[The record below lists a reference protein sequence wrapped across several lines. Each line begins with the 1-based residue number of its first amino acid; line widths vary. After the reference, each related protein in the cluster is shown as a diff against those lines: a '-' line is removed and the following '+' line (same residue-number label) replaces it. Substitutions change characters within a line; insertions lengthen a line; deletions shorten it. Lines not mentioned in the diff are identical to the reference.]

1 MPDLYIIKLGGSVIT
16 NKDGNKFE
24 VKENTLKRIASEIK
38 KASDEEKFSLVI
50 VHGAGPFGHTNVKEF
65 NLNNGIFS
73 DKQKQGCKK
82 TVKDCNFLDS
92 KVVKALADQGIEA
105 VAFDPNKFVKQD
117 QKNVVE
123 FPTKEIEDSLNQKK
137 VPVLYGQMVPDKS
150 LNYSV
155 ISGDTIIAF
164 LAEKLGAKKV
174 FLGTDVAG
182 LYTTDPKKDKNA
194 EQIPLI
200 NKDNFEN
207 VLEKASEARTVDVTG
222 GMKGKLEKLRQTLK
236 GTTALIFNANET
248 GSFYKALKGQ
258 EVKGTRVV
266 L

>member
-16 NKDGNKFE
+16 NKEGNKFE
-24 VKENTLKRIASEIK
+24 VRHETLQRIAQEIRQAK
-38 KASDEEKFSLVI
+38 GECGFSLAVI
-50 VHGAGPFGHTNVKEF
+50 HGAGPFGHTNVKEYGI
-65 NLNNGIFS
+65 NNGVF
-73 DKQKQGCKK
+73 DEKQEEGYKK
-82 TVKDCNFLDS
+82 TVKDCNRLDS
-92 KVVKALADQGIEA
+92 QVAKALKKAGLKPK
-105 VAFDPNKFVKQD
+105 AFDPNKLITQD
-117 QKNVVE
+117 NKKIVD
-123 FPTKEIEDSLNQKK
+123 FPTSEIEAAISQGL
-137 VPVLYGQMVPDKS
+137 VPVLYGQMVKDKT

-155 ISGDTIIAF
+155 ISGDTIIGH
-164 LAEKLGAKKV
+164 LAKKLGAKKV

-182 LYTTDPKKDKNA
+182 LYTTDPKKDPSA
-194 EQIPLI
+194 RQIPLI